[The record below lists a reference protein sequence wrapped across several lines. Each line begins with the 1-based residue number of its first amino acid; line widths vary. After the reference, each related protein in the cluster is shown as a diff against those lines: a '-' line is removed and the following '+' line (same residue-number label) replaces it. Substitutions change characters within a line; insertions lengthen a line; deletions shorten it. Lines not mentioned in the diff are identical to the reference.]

1 MAGSIK
7 AHFCRLTAPREVVR
21 EDVVRGS
28 LDLDGEL
35 AAVRRKPRVEVR
47 LWLHWQWLLVA
58 ILVDPH
64 RKTCPVF
71 YRTRGVHEMARR
83 RDRKRGHARVRAHE
97 EPVGD
102 RKWLS
107 GYFELLRIK
116 RDGQQRSGA
125 RVDQVA

>member
-7 AHFCRLTAPREVVR
+7 AHFRRLTAPREVVHK
-21 EDVVRGS
+21 DVVRGS

-71 YRTRGVHEMARR
+71 YRTRGVHEMVRR
-83 RDRKRGHARVRAHE
+83 RDRKGRHACVRAHE
-97 EPVGD
+97 EAGRD
-102 RKWLS
+102 GKWLP
-107 GYFELLRIK
+107 GYF
-116 RDGQQRSGA
+116 
-125 RVDQVA
+125 